1 MCGIVGVYNYG
12 NAGLPLQAETI
23 VRMRDTMAHRGPDD
37 AGVHVTPDGRL
48 GLGHRRLSILDLSS
62 LGHQPMASPD
72 GRYWI
77 VFNGEI
83 YNFRELRKDLEAKG
97 HSFRSQSDT
106 EVLLALYAESGPEM
120 LHRLRGMFALA
131 IWDARQ
137 ERLWLV
143 RDRIGIKPLYYTC
156 QGGRFLFASEIKAIL
171 AHPGIP
177 RAVHLPGLHHYL
189 SFLTTPAPLTLFEGI
204 HKLPA
209 GHTLT
214 VERDGS
220 VRVAEWW
227 DVFTDVRAS
236 ALEDEAALAERTL
249 DLLRESIRYRMVSDV
264 PFGVFLSGG
273 IDSSTNVALMAEL
286 MDRPVETFSIGFTG
300 EERYNEFAYARQIA
314 DRFRTNHH
322 EVRIG
327 VQDLID
333 FLPQLIHHQ
342 DEPIADPVCVPVYFV
357 ARLAKQH
364 GVTVCQVGEGS
375 DELFCGYPLWNWF
388 LRVAGWNRPFGM
400 LPRPLRRMAPALLRA
415 AGKHHGLPYE
425 CLRRGAEG
433 ETLFW
438 SGAEAFFETQK
449 AELLTPWVR
458 QRLGPLSSHEVVLEY
473 RRRFLERTPSRDD
486 LTWMGYMDL
495 KLRLP
500 ELLLMRVD
508 KMTMATAVEAR
519 VPFLDH
525 EFVQFAMGIPQT
537 TKMRG
542 GALKHLLKR
551 AVRGVIPDPIIDR
564 RKQGFGVPVAEW
576 FLRELGP
583 VVRESLRGFAADQ
596 PYFDAGYVDRLL
608 QSNNATLSWFLLNF
622 ALWHRQ
628 WIEGRAVGPAMLPGG
643 PKGDGGGQARAA

>member
-1 MCGIVGVYNYG
+1 MCGIVGVFAYG
-12 NAGLPLQAETI
+12 QGAGDLDAERL

-37 AGVHVTPDGRL
+37 AGVHVAPDGRL
-48 GLGHRRLSILDLSS
+48 GLGHRRLSILDLSA

-83 YNFRELRKDLEAKG
+83 YNFRELRPDLERCG
-97 HSFRSQSDT
+97 HRFRSQSDT
-106 EVLLALYAESGPEM
+106 EVLLALYAEHGPGM

-131 IWDARQ
+131 IWDARDS
-137 ERLWLV
+137 RLFLA
-143 RDRIGIKPLYYTC
+143 RDRIGIKPLYFTC

-171 AHPGIP
+171 AFPGIP
-177 RAVHLPGLHHYL
+177 RSVHLPGLHHFL
-189 SFLTTPAPLTLFEGI
+189 SFLTTPAPMTLFEGI
-204 HKLPA
+204 QKLPA

-220 VRVAEWW
+220 VRVEEWW
-227 DVFTDVRAS
+227 DVFDPAAGPDTR
-236 ALEDEAALAERTL
+236 EAAELTDRLIA
-249 DLLRESIRYRMVSDV
+249 LLRESVKYRMVSDV

-300 EERYNEFAYARQIA
+300 VERYNEFEHATRVAE
-314 DRFRTNHH
+314 RFGTNHH
-322 EVRIG
+322 EMRIG
-327 VQDLID
+327 VHDLIG

-357 ARLAKQH
+357 AKLAKDH

-375 DELFCGYPLWNWF
+375 DELFCGYPLWGWF
-388 LRVAGWNRPFGM
+388 LRTARWNRGFGL
-400 LPRPLRRMAPALLRA
+400 LPRSVRRLAPAALKA
-415 AGKHHGLPYE
+415 AGRYHGYPYE

-438 SGAEAFFETQK
+438 SGAEAFFEPQK
-449 AELLTPWVR
+449 ATLLSAWVR
-458 QRLGPLSSHEVVLEY
+458 ERTGPISSHDVVLAY
-473 RRRFLERTPSRDD
+473 RRRFLERAPNRDD

-525 EFVQFAMGIPQT
+525 EFVRFAMAIPQA
-537 TKMRG
+537 TKVQG
-542 GALKHLLKR
+542 GELKYLLKR
-551 AVRGVIPDPIIDR
+551 AVRGVIPDEIVDR
-564 RKQGFGVPVAEW
+564 RKQGFGVPTAEW

-583 VVRESLRGFAADQ
+583 VVRESLRRFVREQ
-596 PYFDAGYVDRLL
+596 PYFQAPFVEGLL
-608 QSNNATLSWFLLNF
+608 AANGGVPSWFLLNF
-622 ALWHRQ
+622 VLWHRT
-628 WIEGRAVGPAMLPGG
+628 WIEERGMDDVIPTPSPRG
-643 PKGDGGGQARAA
+643 

>member
-1 MCGIVGVYNYG
+1 MV
-12 NAGLPLQAETI
+12 A
-23 VRMRDTMAHRGPDD
+23 RMRDTMAHRGPDD
-37 AGVHVTPDGRL
+37 AGIFMSPDGRL

-62 LGHQPMASPD
+62 LGHQPMSSPA

-83 YNFRELRKDLEAKG
+83 YNFRELRNELLPKG
-97 HSFRSQSDT
+97 YRFRSMSDT
-106 EVLLALYAESGPEM
+106 EVLLALFAEDGPDM

-131 IWDARQ
+131 IWDARDQ
-137 ERLWLV
+137 RLWMA
-143 RDRIGIKPLYYTC
+143 RDRIGIKPLYYTFRD
-156 QGGRFLFASEIKAIL
+156 GRVLFASEIKAIL
-171 AHPGIP
+171 AFPGIP
-177 RAVHLPGLHHYL
+177 RAVHLPALYHYL

-214 VERDGS
+214 VERDGTS
-220 VRVAEWW
+220 RFTEWW
-227 DVFTDVRAS
+227 DVFHGVRPLTAG
-236 ALEDEAALAERTL
+236 DTAALPERIL

-264 PFGVFLSGG
+264 PLGALLSGG
-273 IDSSTNVALMAEL
+273 IDSSTTVALMAEL
-286 MDRPVETFSIGFTG
+286 TDRPVETFSIGFSG
-300 EERYNEFAYARQIA
+300 EERYNEFHYARQIA
-314 DRFRTNHH
+314 ARFRANHH
-322 EVRIG
+322 EVQIG

-333 FLPQLIHHQ
+333 FLPQLVHHQ
-342 DEPIADPVCVPVYFV
+342 DEPIGDPVCVPVYFV

-375 DELFCGYPLWNWF
+375 DELFCGYLLWGWF
-388 LRVAGWNRPFGM
+388 LSAARWNRPFRT
-400 LPRPLRRMAPALLRA
+400 LPKPLRRLAPALLRA
-415 AGKHHGLPYE
+415 AGQQQGLPYE

-449 AELLTPWVR
+449 AALLTPWVR
-458 QRLGPLSSHEVVLEY
+458 QRVGRLSSHEVVLEH
-473 RRRFLERTPSRDD
+473 RRRFLERAPNQDE

-525 EFVQFAMGIPQT
+525 EFVRLAMAIPQAI
-537 TKMRG
+537 KVRDG
-542 GALKHLLKR
+542 ELKHLLKR

-576 FLRELGP
+576 FLRGLGP
-583 VVRESLRGFAADQ
+583 VMRQSLRRFTVDQ
-596 PYFDAGYVDRLL
+596 PYFEAGYVDRLL
-608 QSNNATLSWFLLNF
+608 QTNNATLSWFLFNF
-622 ALWHRQ
+622 ALWHRH
-628 WIEGRAVGPAMLPGG
+628 WIEGQTADPAPLPVTPSGAVGRSVHCA
-643 PKGDGGGQARAA
+643 

>member
-12 NAGLPLQAETI
+12 NPGLRLESGMIA
-23 VRMRDTMAHRGPDD
+23 RMRDTMEHRGPDD
-37 AGVHVTPDGRL
+37 AGVFVSPDGRL

-62 LGHQPMASPD
+62 LGRQPMASPD

-77 VFNGEI
+77 VYNGEV
-83 YNFRELRKDLEAKG
+83 YNFRELRAELAPKG
-97 HSFRSQSDT
+97 YTFRSTSDT
-106 EVLLALYAESGPEM
+106 EVLLALYAEYGSKM

-131 IWDARQ
+131 IWDARE
-137 ERLWLV
+137 ERLWMA

-156 QGGRFLFASEIKAIL
+156 RDGRFLFASEIKAIL
-171 AHPGIP
+171 AFPGIP
-177 RAVHLPGLHHYL
+177 RSVHLPGLYHYL

-204 HKLPA
+204 QKVPA

-214 VERDGS
+214 VQRDGG
-220 VRVAEWW
+220 VAQEEWW
-227 DVFTDVRAS
+227 DVFDGVQPTADGNEGAIAGR
-236 ALEDEAALAERTL
+236 LLH
-249 DLLRESIRYRMVSDV
+249 LLRESIRYRMVSDV

-314 DRFRTNHH
+314 ERFRTNHH
-322 EVRIG
+322 EVQIG
-327 VQDLID
+327 VNDLIG

-357 ARLAKQH
+357 ARLAKEH

-375 DELFCGYPLWNWF
+375 DELFCGYPLWGWF
-388 LRVAGWNRPFGM
+388 LRVARWNRGLRL
-400 LPRPLRRMAPALLRA
+400 LPRRLRRWAPALLRA
-415 AGKHHGLPYE
+415 AGRHHGRPYE
-425 CLRRGAEG
+425 ILRRAAED
-433 ETLFW
+433 EALFW
-438 SGAEAFFETQK
+438 SGAEAFYESQK
-449 AELLTPWVR
+449 AELLAPWVR
-458 QRLGPLSSHEVVLEY
+458 DRLGNLSSHEVVATH
-473 RRRFLERTPSRDD
+473 RQRFLERSPLPDF
-486 LTWMGYMDL
+486 LTWMGYIDL

-525 EFVQFAMGIPQT
+525 ELVQYAMGIPQAM
-537 TKMRG
+537 KVRG
-542 GALKHLLKR
+542 GELKHVLKL
-551 AVRGVIPDPIIDR
+551 AVARVIPQEIIHR

-583 VVRESLRGFAADQ
+583 VVRDTLRRFTGDQ

-608 QSNNATLSWFLLNF
+608 AGNSGTLSWFLMNF
-622 ALWHRQ
+622 ALWHRR
-628 WIEGRAVGPAMLPGG
+628 WIEGRAPEEGLVMAGAKDAGRG
-643 PKGDGGGQARAA
+643 

>member
-12 NAGLPLQAETI
+12 NPGRPIQADTI
-23 VRMRDTMAHRGPDD
+23 VRMRDTMEHRGPDD
-37 AGVHVTPDGRL
+37 AGIYVSPDGKL
-48 GLGHRRLSILDLSS
+48 GLGHRRLSILDLTA

-83 YNFRELRKDLEAKG
+83 YNFRELRGELEPKG
-97 HSFRSQSDT
+97 YTFRSTSDT
-106 EVLLALYAESGPEM
+106 EVLLALFAEYGPKM

-131 IWDARQ
+131 IWDTRD
-137 ERLWLV
+137 ERLWLA
-143 RDRIGIKPLYYTC
+143 RDRIGIKPLYYTA
-156 QGGRFLFASEIKAIL
+156 QQGRFLFASEIKAIL
-171 AHPGIP
+171 AFPGILP
-177 RAVHLPGLHHYL
+177 AVNLTGLHHFL

-204 HKLPA
+204 QKLPA

-214 VERDGS
+214 VARDGTLK
-220 VRVAEWW
+220 VEEWW
-227 DVFTDVRAS
+227 DVFDGVQS
-236 ALEDEAALAERTL
+236 AAGQDGTTISQRILH
-249 DLLRESIRYRMVSDV
+249 LLRQSIRYRMVSDV

-300 EERYNEFAYARQIA
+300 EERYNEFGYARQIA
-314 DRFRTNHH
+314 EGFRTHHH
-322 EVRIG
+322 EVQIG
-327 VQDLID
+327 VNDLIG

-357 ARLAKQH
+357 AKLAKDN

-375 DELFCGYPLWNWF
+375 DELFCGYPMWGWF
-388 LRVAGWNRPFGM
+388 LRVARWNRAFAW
-400 LPRPLRRMAPALLRA
+400 LPRPARRLAPALVRK
-415 AGKHHGLPYE
+415 AGMVHGLPHE

-438 SGAEAFFETQK
+438 SGAEAFFEHQK

-458 QRLGPLSSHEVVLEY
+458 ERLGPLSSHEVISHH
-473 RRRFLERTPSRDD
+473 RRRFLERSPILDD
-486 LTWMGYMDL
+486 LTWMGYIDL

-537 TKMRG
+537 VKVRRG
-542 GALKHLLKR
+542 ELKHILKR
-551 AVRGVIPDPIIDR
+551 AVTGVIPDEIIHR

-583 VVRESLRGFAADQ
+583 MMCSILRQFAREQ
-596 PYFDAGYVDRLL
+596 PYFEPVYVDRLL
-608 QSNNATLSWFLLNF
+608 RSGNATLSWFLFNF

-628 WIEGRAVGPAMLPGG
+628 WIEGLVPPGLSLLPQTGKAREGRADAP
-643 PKGDGGGQARAA
+643 

>member
-12 NAGLPLQAETI
+12 NPGMRLQSDTL

-37 AGVHVTPDGRL
+37 AGIYVSPDGKL
-48 GLGHRRLSILDLSS
+48 GLGHRRLSILDLSA
-62 LGHQPMASPD
+62 LGHQPMVSAD

-83 YNFRELRKDLEAKG
+83 YNFRELRADLEPKG
-97 HSFRSQSDT
+97 CTFRSNSDT
-106 EVLLALYAESGPEM
+106 EVLLALYAEYGPKM
-120 LHRLRGMFALA
+120 LHALRGMFALA
-131 IWDARQ
+131 IWDTRE
-137 ERLWLV
+137 ERLWMA
-143 RDRIGIKPLYYTC
+143 RDRIGIKPLYYTA

-171 AHPGIP
+171 AFPGIP
-177 RAVHLPGLHHYL
+177 RAVHLPGLHHFL

-204 HKLPA
+204 QKLPA

-214 VERDGS
+214 VEQDGTLK
-220 VRVAEWW
+220 VEEWW
-227 DVFTDVRAS
+227 DVFDGVQPPTGD
-236 ALEDEAALAERTL
+236 DEAGIAERIL
-249 DLLRESIRYRMVSDV
+249 SLLRESIRWRMVSDV

-300 EERYNEFAYARQIA
+300 EERYNEFVYARQIA
-314 DRFRTNHH
+314 ERFRTSHH
-322 EVRIG
+322 EVQIS
-327 VQDLID
+327 VDDLID

-342 DEPIADPVCVPVYFV
+342 DEPIADPVCVPVYYV

-375 DELFCGYPLWNWF
+375 DELFCGYPLWGWF
-388 LRVAGWNRPFGM
+388 LRVARWNRAFGL
-400 LPRPLRRMAPALLRA
+400 LPRPLRRFAPALLRT

-438 SGAEAFFETQK
+438 SGAEAFFEAQK
-449 AELLTPWVR
+449 AELLTSWVR
-458 QRLGPLSSHEVVLEY
+458 ERLRGLSSLEVVALH
-473 RRRFLERTPSRDD
+473 RQRFLERTPAPDF

-525 EFVQFAMGIPQT
+525 EFVQFAMGIPQAV
-537 TKMRG
+537 KFRG
-542 GALKHLLKR
+542 GELKHILKL
-551 AVRGVIPDPIIDR
+551 AVAGVIPHEIIHR

-583 VVRESLRGFAADQ
+583 VVRTGLREFTSEQ

-608 QSNNATLSWFLLNF
+608 ASNNATLSWFLLNF

-628 WIEGRAVGPAMLPGG
+628 WIEGRPLEREPVIAGVRNGA
-643 PKGDGGGQARAA
+643 KG

>member
-12 NAGLPLQAETI
+12 NPGMRLQSDTL

-37 AGVHVTPDGRL
+37 AGIYVSPDGKL
-48 GLGHRRLSILDLSS
+48 GLGHRRLSILDLSA
-62 LGHQPMASPD
+62 LGHQPMVSAD

-83 YNFRELRKDLEAKG
+83 YNFRELRADLEPKG
-97 HSFRSQSDT
+97 CTFRSNSDT
-106 EVLLALYAESGPEM
+106 EVLLALYAEYGPKM
-120 LHRLRGMFALA
+120 LHALRGMFALA
-131 IWDARQ
+131 IWDTRE
-137 ERLWLV
+137 ERLWMA
-143 RDRIGIKPLYYTC
+143 RDRIGIKPLYYTA

-171 AHPGIP
+171 AFPGIP
-177 RAVHLPGLHHYL
+177 RAVHLPGLHHFL

-204 HKLPA
+204 QKLPA

-214 VERDGS
+214 VEQDGTLK
-220 VRVAEWW
+220 VEEWW
-227 DVFTDVRAS
+227 DVFDGVQPPTGD
-236 ALEDEAALAERTL
+236 DEAGIAERIL
-249 DLLRESIRYRMVSDV
+249 SLLRESIRWRMVSDV

-300 EERYNEFAYARQIA
+300 EERYNEFVYARQIA
-314 DRFRTNHH
+314 ERFRTSHH
-322 EVRIG
+322 EVQIS
-327 VQDLID
+327 VDDLID

-342 DEPIADPVCVPVYFV
+342 DEPIADPVCVPVYYV

-375 DELFCGYPLWNWF
+375 DELFCGYPLWGWF
-388 LRVAGWNRPFGM
+388 LRVARWNRAFGL
-400 LPRPLRRMAPALLRA
+400 LPRPLRRLAPALLRT

-438 SGAEAFFETQK
+438 SGAEAFFEAQK
-449 AELLTPWVR
+449 AELLTSWVR
-458 QRLGPLSSHEVVLEY
+458 ERLRGLSSLEVVAFH
-473 RRRFLERTPSRDD
+473 RQRFLERTPAPDF

-525 EFVQFAMGIPQT
+525 EFVQFAMGIPQAV
-537 TKMRG
+537 KFRG
-542 GALKHLLKR
+542 GELKHILKL
-551 AVRGVIPDPIIDR
+551 AVAGVIPHEIIHR

-583 VVRESLRGFAADQ
+583 VVRTTLREFSKDQ
-596 PYFDAGYVDRLL
+596 PYFNSEYVDHLL
-608 QSNNATLSWFLLNF
+608 HTNNATLSWFLLNF

-628 WIEGRAVGPAMLPGG
+628 WIEGRPLEREPVIAGVRNGA
-643 PKGDGGGQARAA
+643 KG

>member
-12 NAGLPLQAETI
+12 NPAVPLEAATI
-23 VRMRDTMAHRGPDD
+23 VRMRDSMAHRGPDD
-37 AGVHVTPDGRL
+37 AGIFVSPDGVL
-48 GLGHRRLSILDLSS
+48 GLGHRRMSILDLSS
-62 LGHQPMASPD
+62 LGHQPMATVD

-83 YNFRELRKDLEAKG
+83 YNFRELRPDLESRG
-97 HSFRSQSDT
+97 YTFRSTSDT
-106 EVLLALYAESGPEM
+106 EVLLALFAEYGPAM
-120 LHRLRGMFALA
+120 LDRLRGMFALA
-131 IWDARQ
+131 IWDTRE
-137 ERLWLV
+137 ERLWLA

-156 QGGRFLFASEIKAIL
+156 QNGRFLFASEIKAIL
-171 AHPGIP
+171 AFPGIS

-189 SFLTTPAPLTLFEGI
+189 SFLTTPAPLTLFDGI
-204 HKLPA
+204 YKLPA

-214 VERDGS
+214 VERTGN
-220 VRVAEWW
+220 VRVGEWW
-227 DVFTDVRAS
+227 DVFSDGCTSTTA
-236 ALEDEAALAERTL
+236 DEATLAQRTL
-249 DLLRESIRYRMVSDV
+249 ELLRESIRYRMVSDV

-286 MDRPVETFSIGFTG
+286 MDRPVETFSIGFAG
-300 EERYNEFAYARQIA
+300 EERYNEFQYARQIA
-314 DRFRTNHH
+314 ERFRTNHH
-322 EVRIG
+322 EVQIG
-327 VQDLID
+327 VRDLID
-333 FLPQLIHHQ
+333 FLPHLIHHQ

-357 ARLAKQH
+357 ARLAKQY

-375 DELFCGYPLWNWF
+375 DELFCGYPLWGWF
-388 LRVAGWNRPFGM
+388 VRVAGWNRLFGV
-400 LPRPLRRMAPALLRA
+400 LPKPLRRMAPALLRA

-433 ETLFW
+433 ETIFW

-449 AELLTPWVR
+449 AALLTPWVR
-458 QRLGPLSSHEVVLEY
+458 QRVGRLSSYDVVLGH
-473 RRRFLERTPSRDD
+473 RRRFLERTPSPDA

-525 EFVQFAMGIPQT
+525 EFVRFAMGIPQAI
-537 TKMRG
+537 KFRDG
-542 GALKHLLKR
+542 ELKHLLKR
-551 AVRGVIPDPIIDR
+551 AVRNVIPDAIIDR

-583 VVRESLRGFAADQ
+583 VVRDSLQRFVIEQ
-596 PYFDAGYVDRLL
+596 PYFDTAYVDRLL
-608 QSNNATLSWFLLNF
+608 QGNNATLSWFLLNF

-628 WIEGRAVGPAMLPGG
+628 WI
-643 PKGDGGGQARAA
+643 

>member
-1 MCGIVGVYNYG
+1 MCGIVGVYNFG
-12 NAGLPLQAETI
+12 NPAIPVEAECI
-23 VRMRDTMAHRGPDD
+23 ARMRDTMAHRGPDD
-37 AGVHVTPDGRL
+37 AGVYVSPDGKL
-48 GLGHRRLSILDLSS
+48 GLGHRRLSILDLST

-83 YNFRELRKDLEAKG
+83 YNFHELRGELEPKG
-97 HSFRSQSDT
+97 YTFRSTSDT
-106 EVLLALYAESGPEM
+106 EVLLALFAEFGPKM

-131 IWDARQ
+131 IWDTRDG
-137 ERLWLV
+137 RLWLA
-143 RDRIGIKPLYYTC
+143 RDRIGIKPLYYTA
-156 QGGRFLFASEIKAIL
+156 QQGRFLFASEIKAIL
-171 AHPGIP
+171 AFPGIF
-177 RAVHLPGLHHYL
+177 RSVNLTGLHHFL

-204 HKLPA
+204 QKLPA

-214 VERDGS
+214 VDRDGTMK
-220 VRVAEWW
+220 VEEWW
-227 DVFTDVRAS
+227 DVFDGVQSTAS
-236 ALEDEAALAERTL
+236 QDETTSTQRILH
-249 DLLRESIRYRMVSDV
+249 LLRQSIRYRMVSDV

-300 EERYNEFAYARQIA
+300 EERYNEFGYARQIA
-314 DRFRTNHH
+314 ERFRTNHH
-322 EVRIG
+322 EVQIG
-327 VQDLID
+327 VSDLIG

-357 ARLAKQH
+357 AKLAKDNS
-364 GVTVCQVGEGS
+364 VTVCQVGEGS
-375 DELFCGYPLWNWF
+375 DELFCGYPLWGWF
-388 LRVAGWNRPFGM
+388 LRAARWNRAFGR
-400 LPRPLRRMAPALLRA
+400 LPRPVRRIAPAVLRL

-425 CLRRGAEG
+425 SLRRGAEG

-438 SGAEAFFETQK
+438 SGAEAFFEIQK

-458 QRLGPLSSHEVVLEY
+458 QRLGSLSSHEVISHH
-473 RRRFLERTPSRDD
+473 RRRFLERSPILDD

-508 KMTMATAVEAR
+508 KMTMATGVEAR

-525 EFVQFAMGIPQT
+525 EFVQFAMGIPQAI
-537 TKMRG
+537 KVRG
-542 GALKHLLKR
+542 GELKHILKR
-551 AVRGVIPDPIIDR
+551 AVTGVIPDEIIHR

-583 VVRESLRGFAADQ
+583 VMRSILPQFAREQ
-596 PYFDAGYVDRLL
+596 PYFEPEYVDRLL
-608 QSNNATLSWFLLNF
+608 RSGNATLSWFLFNF

-628 WIEGRAVGPAMLPGG
+628 WIEGLAPPGLSPQPRAG
-643 PKGDGGGQARAA
+643 KGREG

>member
-1 MCGIVGVYNYG
+1 MCGIVGVFNYG
-12 NAGLPLQAETI
+12 SPALRLDGDTI
-23 VRMRDTMAHRGPDD
+23 LRMRDTMAHRGPDD
-37 AGVHVTPDGRL
+37 AGVYVSPDGRL

-77 VFNGEI
+77 VYNGEV
-83 YNFRELRKDLEAKG
+83 YNFRELRAELEPKG
-97 HSFRSQSDT
+97 YTFRSNSDT
-106 EVLLALYAESGPEM
+106 EVLLALFSEYGPKM

-131 IWDARQ
+131 IWDAR
-137 ERLWLV
+137 EGRLWLA
-143 RDRIGIKPLYYTC
+143 RDRIGIKPLYYSC
-156 QGGRFLFASEIKAIL
+156 QGGRFVFASEIKAIL
-171 AHPGIP
+171 AFPGIP
-177 RAVHLPGLHHYL
+177 RSVHLPGLHHYL

-214 VERDGS
+214 VDRHGNLTLE
-220 VRVAEWW
+220 EWW
-227 DVFTDVRAS
+227 DVFDGVRPPTDQN
-236 ALEDEAALAERTL
+236 EAAIAERIL
-249 DLLRESIRYRMVSDV
+249 HLLRESIRYRMVSDV

-300 EERYNEFAYARQIA
+300 EERYNEFGYARRIA
-314 DRFRTNHH
+314 ERFRTNHH
-322 EVRIG
+322 EVQIG
-327 VQDLID
+327 VDDLIA

-357 ARLAKQH
+357 AKLAKDH

-375 DELFCGYPLWNWF
+375 DELFCGYPLWGWF
-388 LRVAGWNRPFGM
+388 LRVAWWNRGFGL
-400 LPRPLRRMAPALLRA
+400 LPRPVRGWAPALLRA
-415 AGKHHGLPYE
+415 AGMHHGLPYE
-425 CLRRGAEG
+425 CVRRGAEG

-438 SGAEAFFETQK
+438 TGAEGFFETQK
-449 AELLTPWVR
+449 RELLTAWVR
-458 QRLGPLSSHEVVLEY
+458 KRLQGISSHNVVAHH
-473 RRRFLERTPSRDD
+473 RQRFLERTPNPDF

-525 EFVQFAMGIPQT
+525 EFVQFAMGLPQALKVPGGSLKHILKLAVASVIPQEIVQR
-537 TKMRG
+537 K
-542 GALKHLLKR
+542 
-551 AVRGVIPDPIIDR
+551 
-564 RKQGFGVPVAEW
+564 KQGFGVPVAEW

-583 VVRESLRGFAADQ
+583 VVGNALRQFADDQ

-608 QSNNATLSWFLLNF
+608 CSNNAALSWFLLNF

-628 WIEGRAVGPAMLPGG
+628 WIEERTPEIPTG
-643 PKGDGGGQARAA
+643 ARR

>member
-12 NAGLPLQAETI
+12 NPGLPIQADTI
-23 VRMRDTMAHRGPDD
+23 ARMRDTMAHRGPDD
-37 AGVHVTPDGRL
+37 AGVYVSPDGRL

-83 YNFRELRKDLEAKG
+83 YNFRDLRAELEPKG
-97 HSFRSQSDT
+97 YTFQSTSDT
-106 EVLLALYAESGPEM
+106 EVLLALYAEYGAKM

-131 IWDARQ
+131 IWDTRD
-137 ERLWLV
+137 ERLWMA

-171 AHPGIP
+171 AFPGIP
-177 RAVHLPGLHHYL
+177 RSVHLPGLHHYL

-204 HKLPA
+204 QKLPA

-214 VERDGS
+214 VGRDGTLK
-220 VRVAEWW
+220 VEEWW
-227 DVFTDVRAS
+227 DVFDGVKPSTAQD
-236 ALEDEAALAERTL
+236 DEAIAEQIL
-249 DLLRESIRYRMVSDV
+249 HLLRESIRWRMVSDV

-286 MDRPVETFSIGFTG
+286 MDRPVETFSIGFTD
-300 EERYNEFAYARQIA
+300 EERYNEFDYARQIA
-314 DRFRTNHH
+314 QRFRTNHH
-322 EVRIG
+322 EVKIG
-327 VQDLID
+327 VADLIG

-357 ARLAKQH
+357 ARLAKDY

-375 DELFCGYPLWNWF
+375 DELFCGYPNWGWF
-388 LRVAGWNRPFGM
+388 LRVAWWNRGFGL
-400 LPRPLRRMAPALLRA
+400 LPRPIRRWAPALLRA
-415 AGKHHGLPYE
+415 ARRNSGLHYE

-438 SGAEAFFETQK
+438 SGAEAFFEDQK
-449 AELLTPWVR
+449 VELLTPGIRERLQGVSSYDVVAYHR
-458 QRLGPLSSHEVVLEY
+458 Q
-473 RRRFLERTPSRDD
+473 RFLERTPLPDF

-525 EFVQFAMGIPQT
+525 EFVQCAMAIPQRV
-537 TKMRG
+537 KVRG
-542 GALKHLLKR
+542 GVLKHILKL
-551 AVRGVIPDPIIDR
+551 AVARVIPQEIVQR
-564 RKQGFGVPVAEW
+564 KKQGFGVPVAEW
-576 FLRELGP
+576 FMRELGP
-583 VVRESLRGFAADQ
+583 VVRNTLHQFVSDQ

-608 QSNNATLSWFLLNF
+608 NSNSGTLSWFLLNF

-628 WIEGRAVGPAMLPGG
+628 WIEGRPA
-643 PKGDGGGQARAA
+643 DGVVTSAASADVARG

>member
-12 NAGLPLQAETI
+12 NPGLSLDAETL
-23 VRMRDTMAHRGPDD
+23 VRMRETMAHRGPDD
-37 AGVHVTPDGRL
+37 AGVYVSPDGRL
-48 GLGHRRLSILDLSS
+48 ALGHRRLSILDLSA
-62 LGHQPMASPD
+62 LGHQPMVSPD

-83 YNFRELRKDLEAKG
+83 YNFRELRPDLEAKG
-97 HSFRSQSDT
+97 HVFRSESDT
-106 EVLLALYAESGPEM
+106 EVLLAMFAEYGPKM

-131 IWDARQ
+131 VWDARE

-171 AHPGIP
+171 AFPGIP

-204 HKLPA
+204 YKLPA

-220 VRVAEWW
+220 VRVEEWW
-227 DVFTDVRAS
+227 DVFSDARAS
-236 ALEDEAALAERTL
+236 TIPDEATLAQQILE
-249 DLLRESIRYRMVSDV
+249 LLRESIRYRMVSDV

-286 MDRPVETFSIGFTG
+286 MDRPVETFSIGFSG
-300 EERYNEFAYARQIA
+300 EDRYNEFNYAQLIA
-314 DRFRTNHH
+314 NRFRSNHH

-333 FLPQLIHHQ
+333 FLPQLVHHQ

-357 ARLAKQH
+357 ARLAKEH

-375 DELFCGYPLWNWF
+375 DELFCGYPLWGWF
-388 LRVAGWNRPFGM
+388 LRAARWNRPFSV
-400 LPRPLRRMAPALLRA
+400 LPRPLRHLAPALLRA

-449 AELLTPWVR
+449 AALLTPWVR
-458 QRLGPLSSHEVVLEY
+458 QQVGRLSSHDVVREH
-473 RRRFLERTPSRDD
+473 RQRFLERAPYPDD

-525 EFVQFAMGIPQT
+525 EFVRFAMGIPQAI
-537 TKMRG
+537 KVQDG
-542 GALKHLLKR
+542 ELKHLLKR
-551 AVRGVIPDPIIDR
+551 AVRGVIPDTIIDR

-583 VVRESLRGFAADQ
+583 VVRESLQRFAAEH
-596 PYFDAGYVDRLL
+596 PYFDAAYVDRLL
-608 QSNNATLSWFLLNF
+608 HANNATLSWFLLNF
-622 ALWHRQ
+622 VLWHRQ
-628 WIEGRAVGPAMLPGG
+628 WIEGRAASPAALPFAGTG
-643 PKGDGGGQARAA
+643 ATGRSIRAA

>member
-1 MCGIVGVYNYG
+1 M
-12 NAGLPLQAETI
+12 
-23 VRMRDTMAHRGPDD
+23 
-37 AGVHVTPDGRL
+37 
-48 GLGHRRLSILDLSS
+48 
-62 LGHQPMASPD
+62 
-72 GRYWI
+72 
-77 VFNGEI
+77 
-83 YNFRELRKDLEAKG
+83 RKDLQAKG
-97 HSFRSQSDT
+97 YSFRSESDT
-106 EVLLALYAESGPEM
+106 EVLLALFAEYGPKM

-131 IWDARQ
+131 IWDARE

-171 AHPGIP
+171 AFPGIP

-220 VRVAEWW
+220 VRVEEWW
-227 DVFTDVRAS
+227 DVFTDVRPPTI
-236 ALEDEAALAERTL
+236 EDESTLAERIL

-322 EVRIG
+322 EVSIG

-388 LRVAGWNRPFGM
+388 LRVAGWNRPFAM
-400 LPRPLRRMAPALLRA
+400 LPRPLRRMAPGLLRI
-415 AGKHHGLPYE
+415 AGKHYGLPYE

-433 ETLFW
+433 ETIFW

-458 QRLGPLSSHEVVLEY
+458 QRLGMLSSHEVVMEH
-473 RRRFLERTPSRDD
+473 RRRFLER
-486 LTWMGYMDL
+486 
-495 KLRLP
+495 
-500 ELLLMRVD
+500 
-508 KMTMATAVEAR
+508 A
-519 VPFLDH
+519 PFR
-525 EFVQFAMGIPQT
+525 T
-537 TKMRG
+537 T
-542 GALKHLLKR
+542 
-551 AVRGVIPDPIIDR
+551 
-564 RKQGFGVPVAEW
+564 
-576 FLRELGP
+576 
-583 VVRESLRGFAADQ
+583 
-596 PYFDAGYVDRLL
+596 
-608 QSNNATLSWFLLNF
+608 
-622 ALWHRQ
+622 
-628 WIEGRAVGPAMLPGG
+628 
-643 PKGDGGGQARAA
+643 

>member
-12 NAGLPLQAETI
+12 NPGLPLKAETI
-23 VRMRDTMAHRGPDD
+23 ARMRDTMAHRGPDD
-37 AGVHVTPDGRL
+37 EGVYVSPNGRL
-48 GLGHRRLSILDLSS
+48 ALGHRRLSILDLSA

-83 YNFRELRKDLEAKG
+83 YNFRELRPELEAKG
-97 HSFRSQSDT
+97 HRFRSASDT
-106 EVLLALYAESGPEM
+106 EVLLALYAEHGPDM
-120 LHRLRGMFALA
+120 LHRLRGMFAFA
-131 IWDARQ
+131 IWDAQDR
-137 ERLWLV
+137 RLFMA

-171 AHPGIP
+171 AFPGIP

-204 HKLPA
+204 RKLPA

-214 VERDGS
+214 VEEDGND
-220 VRVAEWW
+220 RVEEWW
-227 DVFTDVRAS
+227 DVFDGVQPTDTKDEGAIRAR
-236 ALEDEAALAERTL
+236 LIH
-249 DLLRESIRYRMVSDV
+249 LLRESIRYRMVSDV

-273 IDSSTNVALMAEL
+273 VDSSTNVALMAEL
-286 MDRPVETFSIGFTG
+286 MDRPVETFSIGFIG
-300 EERYNEFAYARQIA
+300 EERYNEFPYAQLVA

-375 DELFCGYPLWNWF
+375 DELFCGYPLWGWF
-388 LRVAGWNRPFGM
+388 LRVARWNRAFR
-400 LPRPLRRMAPALLRA
+400 LFPRALRRLGPAALRA
-415 AGKHHGLPYE
+415 AGMHHGLPYE

-438 SGAEAFFETQK
+438 SGAEAFFEPQK
-449 AELLTPWVR
+449 AELLTPWAR
-458 QRLGPLSSHEVVLEY
+458 QRLGRISSHDVVLEH
-473 RRRFLERTPSRDD
+473 RRRFLERAPTPDE
-486 LTWMGYMDL
+486 LAWMGYMDL

-525 EFVQFAMGIPQT
+525 EFVQFAMGIPQAA
-537 TKMRG
+537 KVAG
-542 GALKHLLKR
+542 GDLKHILKQ
-551 AVRGVIPDPIIDR
+551 AVLQVIPREIVHR
-564 RKQGFGVPVAEW
+564 KKQGFGVPVAEW
-576 FLRELGP
+576 FLAELGP
-583 VVRESLRGFAADQ
+583 VVRDTLRRFAADQ
-596 PYFDAGYVDRLL
+596 PYFDAGQVEKLL
-608 QSNNATLSWFLLNF
+608 AANSGVLGWFLLNF

-628 WIEGRAVGPAMLPGG
+628 WIEGRAPDLAERPGG
-643 PKGDGGGQARAA
+643 PQRVGGQASRVA

>member
-1 MCGIVGVYNYG
+1 MCGIVGVYNHG
-12 NAGLPLQAETI
+12 NSGVPLDAET
-23 VRMRDTMAHRGPDD
+23 VARMRDTMAHRGPDD
-37 AGVHVTPDGRL
+37 AGVYVSPDGCL
-48 GLGHRRLSILDLSS
+48 ALGHRRLSILDLSA
-62 LGHQPMASPD
+62 LGHQPMVSPD

-83 YNFRELRKDLEAKG
+83 YNFRELRLVLEAKG
-97 HSFRSQSDT
+97 HRFCSTSDT
-106 EVLLALYAESGPEM
+106 EVLLALYADQGPAM
-120 LHRLRGMFALA
+120 LHRLRGMFVFA
-131 IWDARQ
+131 IWDIQRR
-137 ERLWLV
+137 RLFIA
-143 RDRIGIKPLYYTC
+143 RDRIGIKPLYYTS

-171 AHPGIP
+171 AFPGIA
-177 RAVHLPGLHHYL
+177 RTVHIPGLHHYL

-204 HKLPA
+204 QKLPA
-209 GHTLT
+209 GHTLI
-214 VERDGS
+214 VEEDGNF
-220 VRVAEWW
+220 RVEEWW
-227 DVFTDVRAS
+227 DVFDDGQPVDAK
-236 ALEDEAALAERTL
+236 DETTIHARLI

-286 MDRPVETFSIGFTG
+286 MDRPVETFSIGFSG
-300 EERYNEFAYARQIA
+300 EERYNEFNYAQMVA
-314 DRFRTNHH
+314 DRFHTSHH

-333 FLPQLIHHQ
+333 FLPQLVHHQ

-375 DELFCGYPLWNWF
+375 DELFCGYPLWGWF
-388 LRVAGWNRPFGM
+388 LRVARWNRPFGV
-400 LPRPLRRMAPALLRA
+400 LPKPLRRMAPALLRA

-433 ETLFW
+433 ETIFW

-449 AELLTPWVR
+449 AALLTPWVR
-458 QRLGPLSSHEVVLEY
+458 QQAGRLSSHDVVCEH
-473 RRRFLERTPSRDD
+473 RQRFLERAPYPDD

-525 EFVQFAMGIPQT
+525 EFVRFAMGIPQAI
-537 TKMRG
+537 KVGDG
-542 GALKHLLKR
+542 GLKHLLKR
-551 AVRGVIPDPIIDR
+551 AVRGVIPDAIIDR

-583 VVRESLRGFAADQ
+583 VVRESLQRFSAEQ
-596 PYFDAGYVDRLL
+596 PYFDAAYVDRLL
-608 QSNNATLSWFLLNF
+608 RANNATLSWFLLNF

-628 WIEGRAVGPAMLPGG
+628 WIEGRAASPAALPRAKTGPTGRSIRTA
-643 PKGDGGGQARAA
+643 